1 MGCRHTIFYLMFRI
15 AVLSGAKVA
24 QVASLHGRLQVEE
37 VVSGGTACKVT
48 FLTASFYHST
58 IVIYASYHLSIKF
71 ICLMGKAKV
80 AEVAWF
86 TGGGII
92 I

>member
-1 MGCRHTIFYLMFRI
+1 M
-15 AVLSGAKVA
+15 
-24 QVASLHGRLQVEE
+24 
-37 VVSGGTACKVT
+37 VSGGTACKVT

-86 TGGGII
+86 TAGGGYYYLALSTDVA
-92 I
+92 